1 MGNVNLTSQSYVD
14 YLKAV
19 AAKIAS
25 EKDYITELDAAT
37 GDGDHW
43 ANMNT
48 GFTKLLEIEGELRSM
63 SLADLFKRAAMT
75 IMSGVGGSSGI
86 LYASA
91 YLKASAAIGT
101 RESLD
106 AQGLLDVLDAQLQG
120 IMQRGNSKPG
130 FKTMIDPLYQAVEAM
145 RGAISQGEIQA
156 VEAMRQG
163 ARQGMEATR
172 DMEAVR
178 GRACYQANKGVGH
191 LDPGAV
197 TMYYQLDLLGQAALA
212 SAGVQEEQA

>member
-1 MGNVNLTSQSYVD
+1 MVKIHLTSQGYVD

-19 AAKIAS
+19 TAKVAS

-48 GFTKLLEIEGELRSM
+48 GFTKLMEVESELRALG
-63 SLADLFKRAAMT
+63 LADLFKKVAMT

-91 YLKASAAIGT
+91 YLKAAAVVGD
-101 RESLD
+101 REALD
-106 AQGLLDVLDAQLQG
+106 AQGLLDVLDAELQG
-120 IMQRGNSKPG
+120 IMQRGNGQPG

-145 RGAISQGEIQA
+145 RKGAK
-156 VEAMRQG
+156 
-163 ARQGMEATR
+163 QGMDATR

-197 TMYYQLDLLGQAALA
+197 TMYYQLNLLGEAALA
-212 SAGVQEEQA
+212 SAAE

>member
-1 MGNVNLTSQSYVD
+1 MDKVALTNQNYVD
-14 YLKAV
+14 YLCNV
-19 AAKIAS
+19 ADKIAA
-25 EKDYITELDAAT
+25 EKDYISQLDAAT

-43 ANMNT
+43 ANLNT
-48 GFTKLLEIEGELRSM
+48 GFTKLMEIETELRTLPFSE
-63 SLADLFKRAAMT
+63 LFKRVAMT

-91 YLKASAAIGT
+91 YLKASSAAAG
-101 RESLD
+101 REVLD
-106 AQGLLDVLDAQLQG
+106 AQSLLDILNAQLQG

-145 RGAISQGEIQA
+145 RSAMPQGEFQA

-178 GRACYQANKGVGH
+178 GRACYQANKGLGH

-197 TMYYQLDLLGQAALA
+197 TMYYQLDLLGQVALD
-212 SAGVQEEQA
+212 SAGKQEA

>member
-1 MGNVNLTSQSYVD
+1 MDKVKLTTAAYVD

-19 AAKIAS
+19 TEKIAS
-25 EKDYITELDAAT
+25 EKEYISELDAAT

-48 GFTKLLEIEGELRSM
+48 GFTKLLEIEDELRS
-63 SLADLFKRAAMT
+63 LDFAGLFKKAAMT

-91 YLKASAAIGT
+91 YLKAASVLAGVET
-101 RESLD
+101 MD
-106 AQGLLDVLDAQLQG
+106 AEILMKVLDAELQG
-120 IMQRGNSKPG
+120 IMQRGNGQPG

-145 RGAISQGEIQA
+145 KKTLPDGDAAA
-156 VEAMRQG
+156 VNAMREG
-163 ARQGMEATR
+163 ARLGMEATR

-197 TMYYQLDLLGQAALA
+197 TMYYQLDMLGAAALDTI
-212 SAGVQEEQA
+212 

>member
-1 MGNVNLTSQSYVD
+1 MKKIELTTSDYVD

-19 AAKIAS
+19 TEKIAL
-25 EKDYITELDAAT
+25 EKDYVTELDAAT

-43 ANMNT
+43 TNMNT
-48 GFTKLLEIEGELRSM
+48 GFMKLMAAETELRGM
-63 SLADLFKRAAMT
+63 SLADMFRKTAMI
-75 IMSGVGGSSGI
+75 IMAGVGGSSGI

-91 YLKASAAIGT
+91 YMKAAAAAADL
-101 RESLD
+101 E
-106 AQGLLDVLDAQLQG
+106 VLDAPALLKVLDAELQG
-120 IMQRGNSKPG
+120 IMERGNAQPG
-130 FKTMIDPLYQAVEAM
+130 FKTMIDPLFQAVEAM
-145 RGAISQGEIQA
+145 RGAMDQDEAAA

-163 ARQGMEATR
+163 ARAGMEATR

-197 TMYYQLDLLGQAALA
+197 TMYYQLELLGEAAL
-212 SAGVQEEQA
+212 ETLIEK

>member
-1 MGNVNLTSQSYVD
+1 MDKVKLTTAAYVD

-19 AAKIAS
+19 TEKIAS
-25 EKDYITELDAAT
+25 EKEYISELDAAT

-43 ANMNT
+43 ANMNI
-48 GFTKLLEIEGELRSM
+48 GFTKLLEIEDELRS
-63 SLADLFKRAAMT
+63 LDFAGLFKKAAMT

-91 YLKASAAIGT
+91 YLKAASVLAGVET
-101 RESLD
+101 MD
-106 AQGLLDVLDAQLQG
+106 AEILMKVLDAELQG
-120 IMQRGNSKPG
+120 IMQRGNGQPG

-145 RGAISQGEIQA
+145 KKALPDGDAAA
-156 VEAMRQG
+156 VNAMREG
-163 ARQGMEATR
+163 ARLGMEATR

-191 LDPGAV
+191 LAPGAV
-197 TMYYQLDLLGQAALA
+197 TMYYQLDMLGAAALDTI
-212 SAGVQEEQA
+212 

>member
-1 MGNVNLTSQSYVD
+1 MVKIHLTSQGYVD

-19 AAKIAS
+19 TAKVAS

-48 GFTKLLEIEGELRSM
+48 GFTKLMEVESELRALG
-63 SLADLFKRAAMT
+63 LADLFKKVAMT

-91 YLKASAAIGT
+91 YLKAAAVVGD
-101 RESLD
+101 REALD
-106 AQGLLDVLDAQLQG
+106 AQGLLDVLDAELQG
-120 IMQRGNSKPG
+120 IMQRGNGQPG

-145 RGAISQGEIQA
+145 RQAMNNESGERTA
-156 VEAMRQG
+156 S
-163 ARQGMEATR
+163 
-172 DMEAVR
+172 
-178 GRACYQANKGVGH
+178 
-191 LDPGAV
+191 PSS
-197 TMYYQLDLLGQAALA
+197 LL
-212 SAGVQEEQA
+212 

>member
-1 MGNVNLTSQSYVD
+1 MDKVKLTTAAYVD

-19 AAKIAS
+19 TEKIAS
-25 EKDYITELDAAT
+25 EKEYISELDAAT

-48 GFTKLLEIEGELRSM
+48 GFTKLLEIEDELRS
-63 SLADLFKRAAMT
+63 LDFAGLFKKAAMT

-91 YLKASAAIGT
+91 YLKAASVLAGVET
-101 RESLD
+101 MD
-106 AQGLLDVLDAQLQG
+106 AEILMKVLDAELQG
-120 IMQRGNSKPG
+120 IMQRGNGQPG

-145 RGAISQGEIQA
+145 KKALPDGDAAA
-156 VEAMRQG
+156 VNAMREG
-163 ARQGMEATR
+163 ARLGMEATR

-197 TMYYQLDLLGQAALA
+197 TMYYQLDILGAAALDTI
-212 SAGVQEEQA
+212 

>member
-1 MGNVNLTSQSYVD
+1 MAKVNLTTDKYVD

-19 AAKIAS
+19 AAKIAF

-48 GFTKLLEIEGELRSM
+48 GFTKLMDIEKQLRAASFSEM
-63 SLADLFKRAAMT
+63 FKKIAMT

-91 YLKASAAIGT
+91 YLKAAATIGIVK
-101 RESLD
+101 SMD
-106 AQGLLDVLDAQLQG
+106 AAKLLEVLDAELQG
-120 IMQRGNSKPG
+120 IMERGNGKPG
-130 FKTMIDPLYQAVEAM
+130 YKTMIDPLFQAVEAM
-145 RGAISQGEIQA
+145 RAAMPEGEKPAI
-156 VEAMRQG
+156 EAMRAG
-163 ARQGMEATR
+163 AKAGMEATR

-178 GRACYQANKGVGH
+178 GRACYQTNKGLGH

-197 TMYYQLDLLGQAALA
+197 TMYYQLDLLGEAALK
-212 SAGVQEEQA
+212 SM

>member
-1 MGNVNLTSQSYVD
+1 MGKIKLTSSLYVD
-14 YLKAV
+14 YLKEV
-19 AAKIAS
+19 TEKVAS

-48 GFTKLLEIEGELRSM
+48 GFTKLMEIEEQLRA
-63 SLADLFKRAAMT
+63 LPLDQLFKKAAMT

-91 YLKASAAIGT
+91 YLKASSVLCGIEAM
-101 RESLD
+101 D
-106 AQGLLDVLDAQLQG
+106 AEILLKVLEAELQG
-120 IMQRGNSKPG
+120 IMQRGNGQPG

-145 RGAISQGEIQA
+145 KVALPEGEKNA
-156 VEAMRQG
+156 VEAMMEG
-163 ARQGMEATR
+163 ARAGMEATR

-197 TMYYQLDLLGQAALA
+197 TMYYQLDLLGKAALK
-212 SAGVQEEQA
+212 SLI

>member
-1 MGNVNLTSQSYVD
+1 MAKVSMRTKEYVD
-14 YLKAV
+14 YFLAV
-19 AAKIAS
+19 SEKIAQ

-43 ANMNT
+43 ANMNI
-48 GFTKLLEIEGELRSM
+48 GYTKLVEKEEELRAEDLSG
-63 SLADLFKRAAMT
+63 LFKKAAMI

-91 YLKASAAIGT
+91 YLKASAAAAGCS
-101 RESLD
+101 ELD
-106 AQGLLDVLDAQLQG
+106 AGGICRVLEAELDG
-120 IMQRGNSKPG
+120 IMQRGNGKPG
-130 FKTMIDPLYQAVEAM
+130 FKTMIDPLYQAVTAMKEALPEGEEAAVKAM
-145 RGAISQGEIQA
+145 QRGAKA
-156 VEAMRQG
+156 
-163 ARQGMEATR
+163 GMEATR

-197 TMYYQLDLLGQAALA
+197 TMYYQLDLLGEAALK
-212 SAGVQEEQA
+212 SMK

>member
-1 MGNVNLTSQSYVD
+1 MGKVKLTTDAYVD

-19 AAKIAS
+19 TEKIAS
-25 EKDYITELDAAT
+25 EKDYITELDATT

-43 ANMNT
+43 VNMNT
-48 GFTKLLEIEGELRSM
+48 GFTKLMEIETQLRELDFSG
-63 SLADLFKRAAMT
+63 LFKKAAMT

-91 YLKASAAIGT
+91 YLKAAAVLSGV
-101 RESLD
+101 EVMD
-106 AQGLLDVLDAQLQG
+106 AEMLLKVLDAELQG
-120 IMQRGNSKPG
+120 IMQRGNGKPG

-145 RGAISQGEIQA
+145 KNALPEGDSAA
-156 VEAMRQG
+156 VSAMREG
-163 ARQGMEATR
+163 ARLGMEATK

-178 GRACYQANKGVGH
+178 GRAYYQANKGVGH

-197 TMYYQLDLLGQAALA
+197 TMFYQLDILGDAALK
-212 SAGVQEEQA
+212 SME

>member
-1 MGNVNLTSQSYVD
+1 MSKINLGTAEYVD
-14 YLKAV
+14 YLLEV
-19 AAKIAS
+19 AKKIAS

-48 GFTKLLEIEGELRSM
+48 GFTKLIEKEAELRGEELSG
-63 SLADLFKRAAMT
+63 LFKKAAMT

-91 YLKASAAIGT
+91 YLKAAVAANGISAMDAAALCSI
-101 RESLD
+101 LD
-106 AQGLLDVLDAQLQG
+106 AELQG
-120 IMQRGNSKPG
+120 IMQRGNGQPG

-145 RGAISQGEIQA
+145 KKALPEGDEAA
-156 VEAMRQG
+156 VKAMQQG
-163 ARQGMEATR
+163 AKEGMEATR

-197 TMYYQLDLLGQAALA
+197 TMYYQLDLLAEAALKTIK
-212 SAGVQEEQA
+212 

>member
-1 MGNVNLTSQSYVD
+1 MVKIHLTSQGYVD

-19 AAKIAS
+19 TAKVAS
-25 EKDYITELDAAT
+25 ENDYITELDAAT

-48 GFTKLLEIEGELRSM
+48 GFTKLMEVESELRALG
-63 SLADLFKRAAMT
+63 LADLFKKVAMT

-91 YLKASAAIGT
+91 YLKAAAVVGD
-101 RESLD
+101 REALD
-106 AQGLLDVLDAQLQG
+106 AQGLLDVLDAELQG
-120 IMQRGNSKPG
+120 IMQRGNGQPG

-145 RGAISQGEIQA
+145 RQAMNNGETQA
-156 VEAMRQG
+156 VEAMRKG
-163 ARQGMEATR
+163 AKQGMDATR

-197 TMYYQLDLLGQAALA
+197 TMYYQLNLLGEAALA
-212 SAGVQEEQA
+212 SAAE

>member
-1 MGNVNLTSQSYVD
+1 MGKICIGVSEYVD
-14 YLKAV
+14 YLAEVTK
-19 AAKIAS
+19 KIAS

-43 ANMNT
+43 ANMNS
-48 GFTKLLEIEGELRSM
+48 GFTKLMEKEAELRAEA
-63 SLADLFKRAAMT
+63 LPGLFKKAAMT

-91 YLKASAAIGT
+91 YLKASAAAAGLET
-101 RESLD
+101 LD
-106 AQGLLDVLDAQLQG
+106 AEALCNVMDAELQG
-120 IMQRGNSKPG
+120 IMQRGNGQPG

-145 RGAISQGEIQA
+145 KKALPEGDEAA
-156 VEAMRQG
+156 VKAMQQG
-163 ARQGMEATR
+163 AKEGMEATR

-197 TMYYQLDLLGQAALA
+197 TMYYQLDLLAEAALKTIK
-212 SAGVQEEQA
+212 

>member
-1 MGNVNLTSQSYVD
+1 MDRVKLTTDLYVD
-14 YLKAV
+14 YLRAV
-19 AAKIAS
+19 KEKIAS
-25 EKDYITELDAAT
+25 EKEYISGLDAAT

-48 GFTKLLEIEGELRSM
+48 GFTKLLEIESELRN
-63 SLADLFKRAAMT
+63 LDFAGLFKKAAMT

-91 YLKASAAIGT
+91 YLKAASVLNGIQT
-101 RESLD
+101 MD
-106 AQGLLDVLDAQLQG
+106 AEVLMKVLDAELQG
-120 IMQRGNSKPG
+120 IMQRGNGQPG

-145 RGAISQGEIQA
+145 KKALPEGDA
-156 VEAMRQG
+156 VAMSAMREG
-163 ARQGMEATR
+163 ARIGMEATK

-197 TMYYQLDLLGQAALA
+197 TMYYQLDLLGEAALNTI
-212 SAGVQEEQA
+212 

>member
-1 MGNVNLTSQSYVD
+1 MDKVKLTTAAYVD

-19 AAKIAS
+19 TEKIAS
-25 EKDYITELDAAT
+25 EKEYISELDAAT

-48 GFTKLLEIEGELRSM
+48 GFTKLLEIEDELRS
-63 SLADLFKRAAMT
+63 LDFAGLFKKAAMT

-91 YLKASAAIGT
+91 YLKAASVLAGVET
-101 RESLD
+101 MD
-106 AQGLLDVLDAQLQG
+106 AEILMKVLDAELHG
-120 IMQRGNSKPG
+120 IMQRGNGQPG

-145 RGAISQGEIQA
+145 KKALPDGDAAA
-156 VEAMRQG
+156 VSAMREG
-163 ARQGMEATR
+163 ARLGMEATR

-197 TMYYQLDLLGQAALA
+197 TMYYQLDMLGSAALDTI
-212 SAGVQEEQA
+212 

>member
-1 MGNVNLTSQSYVD
+1 MSKVSIGTKEYVD
-14 YLKAV
+14 YLLAV
-19 AAKIAS
+19 AEKIAQ

-43 ANMNT
+43 ANMNI
-48 GFTKLLEIEGELRSM
+48 GFSKLVEKESELRGEDLSG
-63 SLADLFKRAAMT
+63 LFKKAAMI

-91 YLKASAAIGT
+91 YLKASIAA
-101 RESLD
+101 
-106 AQGLLDVLDAQLQG
+106 AGLSVLDAGGICRVLEAELEG
-120 IMQRGNSKPG
+120 IMQRGNGQPG
-130 FKTMIDPLYQAVEAM
+130 FKTMIDPLYQAVNAMKAALPAGEEA
-145 RGAISQGEIQA
+145 A
-156 VEAMRQG
+156 VKAMQQG
-163 ARQGMEATR
+163 AKAGMEATR

-197 TMYYQLDLLGQAALA
+197 TMYYQLDLLGVAALK
-212 SAGVQEEQA
+212 SME

>member
-1 MGNVNLTSQSYVD
+1 MKINITVDIYVD

-19 AAKIAS
+19 AARIRA

-48 GFTKLLEIEGELRSM
+48 GFTKLMEIERQLRDM
-63 SLADLFKRAAMT
+63 NLADMFKKTAVT

-91 YLKASAAIGT
+91 YLKAAEAVGNAESMDAA
-101 RESLD
+101 
-106 AQGLLDVLDAQLQG
+106 LLSRVLDAELNG
-120 IMQRGNSKPG
+120 IMQRGNGQPG
-130 FKTMIDPLYQAVEAM
+130 FKTMIDPLYQAAKAMEAALPDGDEAAVNAM
-145 RGAISQGEIQA
+145 RAGAKA
-156 VEAMRQG
+156 
-163 ARQGMEATR
+163 GMEATKQ
-172 DMEAVR
+172 MQAVR
-178 GRACYQANKGVGH
+178 GRACYQADKGVGH

-197 TMYYQLDLLGQAALA
+197 TMYYQLDLLGAFALE
-212 SAGVQEEQA
+212 SAKEERHAT

>member
-1 MGNVNLTSQSYVD
+1 MAKVNLTTDKYVD
-14 YLKAV
+14 YLKTV
-19 AAKIAS
+19 AAKIAF

-48 GFTKLLEIEGELRSM
+48 GFTKLMDIEEQLRVASFSDM
-63 SLADLFKRAAMT
+63 FKKIAMT

-91 YLKASAAIGT
+91 YLKAAVAIGSV
-101 RESLD
+101 ESMD
-106 AQGLLDVLDAQLQG
+106 AAKLLEVLDAELQG
-120 IMQRGNSKPG
+120 IMQRGNGKPG

-145 RGAISQGEIQA
+145 RAAMPEGERTA
-156 VEAMRQG
+156 VEAMCAG
-163 ARQGMEATR
+163 AKAGMEATR

-178 GRACYQANKGVGH
+178 GRACYQANKGLGH

-197 TMYYQLDLLGQAALA
+197 TMYYQLALLGEAALK
-212 SAGVQEEQA
+212 SM

>member
-1 MGNVNLTSQSYVD
+1 MSKVSIGTKEYVD
-14 YLKAV
+14 YLLAV
-19 AAKIAS
+19 AEKIAQ

-43 ANMNT
+43 ANMNI
-48 GFTKLLEIEGELRSM
+48 GFSKLVEKESELRREDLSG
-63 SLADLFKRAAMT
+63 LFKKAAMI

-91 YLKASAAIGT
+91 YLKASVAA
-101 RESLD
+101 
-106 AQGLLDVLDAQLQG
+106 AGLSVLDAGGICQVLEAELEG
-120 IMQRGNSKPG
+120 IMQRGNGQPG
-130 FKTMIDPLYQAVEAM
+130 FKTMIDPLYQAVNAMKAALPAGEEA
-145 RGAISQGEIQA
+145 A
-156 VEAMRQG
+156 VKAMQQG
-163 ARQGMEATR
+163 AKAGMEATR

-197 TMYYQLDLLGQAALA
+197 TMYYQLDLLGEAALK
-212 SAGVQEEQA
+212 SME

>member
-1 MGNVNLTSQSYVD
+1 MSKINLGTAEYVD
-14 YLKAV
+14 YLLEV
-19 AAKIAS
+19 AKKIAS

-48 GFTKLLEIEGELRSM
+48 GFTKLIEKEAELRAEELSG
-63 SLADLFKRAAMT
+63 LFKKAAMT

-91 YLKASAAIGT
+91 YLKAAVAANGIQ
-101 RESLD
+101 SMDAAALCNILD
-106 AQGLLDVLDAQLQG
+106 AELQG
-120 IMQRGNSKPG
+120 IMQRGNGQPG

-145 RGAISQGEIQA
+145 KKALPEGDEAA
-156 VEAMRQG
+156 VRAMQQG
-163 ARQGMEATR
+163 AKAGMEATR

-197 TMYYQLDLLGQAALA
+197 TMYYQLDLLAEAALKTI
-212 SAGVQEEQA
+212 Q

>member
-1 MGNVNLTSQSYVD
+1 MDKVKLTTAAYVD

-19 AAKIAS
+19 TEKIAS
-25 EKDYITELDAAT
+25 EKEYISELDAAT

-48 GFTKLLEIEGELRSM
+48 GFTKLLEIEDELRS
-63 SLADLFKRAAMT
+63 LDFAGLFKKAAMT

-91 YLKASAAIGT
+91 YLKAASVLAGV
-101 RESLD
+101 ESMD
-106 AQGLLDVLDAQLQG
+106 AEILMKVLDAELQG
-120 IMQRGNSKPG
+120 IMQRGNGQPG

-145 RGAISQGEIQA
+145 KKALPDGDAAA
-156 VEAMRQG
+156 VNAMREG
-163 ARQGMEATR
+163 ARLGMEATR

-197 TMYYQLDLLGQAALA
+197 TMYYQLDMLGAAALDTI
-212 SAGVQEEQA
+212 

>member
-1 MGNVNLTSQSYVD
+1 MKKIQLTSTRYVD
-14 YLKAV
+14 YLLTV
-19 AAKIAS
+19 CEKIAS

-43 ANMNT
+43 ANMNA
-48 GFTKLLEIEGELRSM
+48 GFTRLAEMADALRGE
-63 SLADLFKRAAMT
+63 SLSELFKKAGMA

-91 YLKASAAIGT
+91 YLKASAAAAG
-101 RESLD
+101 
-106 AQGLLDVLDAQLQG
+106 LDVLDGSQLCAVLEAQLQG
-120 IMQRGNSKPG
+120 IMQRGNGQPG

-145 RGAISQGEIQA
+145 KAALPEGDAAAI
-156 VEAMRQG
+156 EAMRQG
-163 ARQGMEATR
+163 AKAGMEATR

-197 TMYYQLDLLGQAALA
+197 TMYYQLDLLADAAKDSL
-212 SAGVQEEQA
+212 S